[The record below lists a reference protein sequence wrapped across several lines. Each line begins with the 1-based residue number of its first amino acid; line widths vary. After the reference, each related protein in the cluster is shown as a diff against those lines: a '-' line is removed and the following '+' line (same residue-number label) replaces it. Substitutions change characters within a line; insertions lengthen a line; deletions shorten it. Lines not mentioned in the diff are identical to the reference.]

1 MGGAVQHFG
10 ENIPYID
17 VSFSRNTW
25 VIGIL
30 FGNINGFG
38 NMLVYIRHDGS
49 DFRFYN
55 DTGQDVSSTYLYSWV
70 DDALRI
76 YPPNGLTWYRAT
88 AITI

>member
-1 MGGAVQHFG
+1 MRGGVQHFG

-17 VSFSRNTW
+17 VSFSRNVW

-30 FGNINGFG
+30 FGNINGYG
-38 NMLVYIRHDGS
+38 NLFVYIRHDGL
-49 DFRFYN
+49 DFKFYN
-55 DTGQDVSSTYLYSWV
+55 VVDQDVSSLFSYSWV
-70 DDALRI
+70 NDALRI